1 MISCAG
7 ITYEGEWRDGKYHG
21 HGTKLYS
28 KGGGYSGQ
36 WHNGQRSGR
45 GVSMYDGKFGYDRWE
60 GWFENDVPHGAGVMY
75 VAVEAHNGSASTGS
89 RSSTE
94 GVPFEFAHG
103 TPVTRSETQVQ
114 S

>member
-1 MISCAG
+1 MINGCTACTG

-45 GVSMYDGKFGYDRWE
+45 GISMYDGKFGYDRWE

-75 VAVEAHNGSASTGS
+75 VAVGHDIVRA
-89 RSSTE
+89 
-94 GVPFEFAHG
+94 PFEFAHG
-103 TPVTRSETQVQ
+103 TPVTRNET
-114 S
+114 